1 MERSI
6 LMSCKSY
13 RLCIRSISFLS
24 QFTLTAFV
32 HRTSG
37 ILRLLCG
44 GTEHC
49 LCTDVQNNNTDSE
62 AYIMSPVNLKR
73 YDWDLVHPGR
83 VPNHSYISSKGHG
96 LLNMATGSNQ

>member
-6 LMSCKSY
+6 LPSCKLY
-13 RLCIRSISFLS
+13 RLCIRSITFLS

-44 GTEHC
+44 ATEHC

-62 AYIMSPVNLKR
+62 AYIILPVNLKR
-73 YDWDLVHPGR
+73 YDWDLVHPER
-83 VPNHSYISSKGHG
+83 VPNDSYLFSKGHG
-96 LLNMATGSNQ
+96 LPNTGTGSNQ